1 MLIRA
6 LFLKVIN
13 NERKTLTHH
22 DTIDHNAAHI
32 VQINKPWIHPNLR
45 QPNLSFVYSS
55 KLTYFCI
62 VDILVCL
69 LRCPSWG
76 LLSTLSFQCILD
88 QKTLLSNVV

>member
-45 QPNLSFVYSS
+45 RPNLSFVYSS

-69 LRCPSWG
+69 LPQLGFAVNSQFSMYSRPENIVE
-76 LLSTLSFQCILD
+76 QCGII
-88 QKTLLSNVV
+88 